1 MIFDIFRLGLC
12 VFILSGCAT
21 IDVPIGI
28 PPRPDLIPL
37 SAELQEQ
44 IPPDILDIIA
54 VNDASL
60 KNHIKRLESRIRLH
74 DDSL

>member
-1 MIFDIFRLGLC
+1 MVKASICLLAFLLC
-12 VFILSGCAT
+12 GCAT

-54 VNDASL
+54 VNDLAL
-60 KNHIKRLESRIRLH
+60 KNHIKRLENRIRLH